1 MLLRA
6 IWFLVLGWWLAAVW
20 TALAYLFCLSIIG
33 LPLGVLM
40 LNRLPRVL
48 TLKPIETEPMHTMRD
63 GKPAVMEVP
72 AEEYPFI
79 LRALWFFV
87 LGWHLAGYAIIIGY
101 LLCLTILG
109 IPAGLWILNR
119 VPLVLTLKRA

>member
-6 IWFLVLGWWLAAVW
+6 VWFLLIGWWLGAIWA
-20 TALAYLFCLSIIG
+20 ALAYLFCLSIIG
-33 LPLGVLM
+33 LPIGVLM
-40 LNRLPRVL
+40 LNRLPQVL
-48 TLKPIETEPMHTMRD
+48 TLKPAETEPIHTMRD
-63 GKPAVMEVP
+63 GKPAVVEAP

-87 LGWHLAGYAIIIGY
+87 LGWEIAGLALVIGY

-119 VPLVLTLKRA
+119 VPLVMTLKRA

>member
-6 IWFLVLGWWLAAVW
+6 IWFLIFGWWLGAVW

-33 LPLGVLM
+33 LPIGVLM

-48 TLKPIETEPMHTMRD
+48 TLKPAETEPMHTMRE
-63 GKPAVMEVP
+63 GKPAVAEGP

-87 LGWHLAGYAIIIGY
+87 LGWQLAGFALIIGY

-109 IPAGLWILNR
+109 LPAGLWILNR
-119 VPLVLTLKRA
+119 VPLVLTLKRG